1 MNAADTMVISSAG
14 CHEGGHVDSI
24 SERCAGCAG
33 SADGHIGCR
42 FGGFATET
50 TFKTHCAK
58 CHGRVAALARNLEGE
73 TRDERVAALS
83 RFLEDHHLDDPA
95 ARAAIVKCL
104 VEQTDP

>member
-1 MNAADTMVISSAG
+1 MREVMSIQYPSAVPVVLGALTVISA
-14 CHEGGHVDSI
+14 
-24 SERCAGCAG
+24 AG
-33 SADGHIGCR
+33 SV
-42 FGGFATET
+42 GFATET

>member
-1 MNAADTMVISSAG
+1 MSIQYPSAVPVVLGALTVISA
-14 CHEGGHVDSI
+14 
-24 SERCAGCAG
+24 AG
-33 SADGHIGCR
+33 SV
-42 FGGFATET
+42 GFATEI